1 MLEPWTMSRTK
12 AEAME
17 TISSAGVPC
26 SAVYDTVELSENPNF
41 EERGIFQTMHH
52 PTRGEFKMPAWPVK
66 MSGNDVPMSAA
77 PLLGEH
83 SGEVLTEW
91 LEMSDE
97 EIALMR
103 DQGTI

>member
-1 MLEPWTMSRTK
+1 
-12 AEAME
+12 
-17 TISSAGVPC
+17 
-26 SAVYDTVELSENPNF
+26 
-41 EERGIFQTMHH
+41 
-52 PTRGEFKMPAWPVK
+52 MPAWPVK

-83 SGEVLTEW
+83 SAEVLTDW

-103 DQGTI
+103 DEGTI